1 MPSNVRATGGATE
14 VVIPRIPMPAES
26 ADSKSAVVT
35 SPSARPIKA
44 IPLERIVFPFTIEKN
59 HYPTFVED
67 EEYTEYIAVYQLH
80 RRTFT
85 YVFLIV
91 PSLPL

>member
-26 ADSKSAVVT
+26 ADSKSAV

-44 IPLERIVFPFTIEKN
+44 IPLERIVFPFS
-59 HYPTFVED
+59 
-67 EEYTEYIAVYQLH
+67 IAVPRVL
-80 RRTFT
+80 T
-85 YVFLIV
+85 I
-91 PSLPL
+91 PSSAFNAVIKSYWKFGTPLANEVAESN